1 MKTSFLVVFAVVFMA
16 CENKAMKKPSNL
28 ISEDQMAAILY
39 DMILINSAKGINKQ
53 LLEKN
58 IKNPEKYIYK
68 IYNIDSLQFVESNA
82 YYTYK
87 SDSYKAIYEKIEKKL
102 EAQKKVYEAL
112 AAEEKRVK
120 DSLKKN
126 RKPKLDTLN
135 LKRQK
140 QIEAKLK
147 RSLRKVDTLQ
157 KLPQK

>member
-1 MKTSFLVVFAVVFMA
+1 MKTSFLVVFTVVFMA

-87 SDSYKAIYEKIEKKL
+87 SDSYKAIYDKIEKKL

-126 RKPKLDTLN
+126 RRPKLDTLN

-147 RSLRKVDTLQ
+147 RSSKKVDTLQ

>member
-1 MKTSFLVVFAVVFMA
+1 MKTSFLVVFTVVFMA

-126 RKPKLDTLN
+126 RRPKLDTLN

>member
-1 MKTSFLVVFAVVFMA
+1 MKTSFLVVFTVVFMA

-28 ISEDQMAAILY
+28 ISEDQMSAILY

-82 YYTYK
+82 YYSYK

-126 RKPKLDTLN
+126 RRPKLDTLN

-147 RSLRKVDTLQ
+147 RSSKKVDTLQ

>member
-1 MKTSFLVVFAVVFMA
+1 MKTSLLVAFAVVFMA

-28 ISEDQMAAILY
+28 ISEDQMSAILY

-68 IYNIDSLQFVESNA
+68 IYNIDSLQFVESKA

-126 RKPKLDTLN
+126 RRPKLDTLN

>member
-1 MKTSFLVVFAVVFMA
+1 MKTSLLVAFAVVFMA

-87 SDSYKAIYEKIEKKL
+87 SYSYKAIYEKIEKKL

-126 RKPKLDTLN
+126 RRPKLDTLN

>member
-1 MKTSFLVVFAVVFMA
+1 MKTSLLVAFAVVFMA

-28 ISEDQMAAILY
+28 ISEDQMSAILY

-120 DSLKKN
+120 DSLKKVK
-126 RKPKLDTLN
+126 KPKLDTLN

>member
-1 MKTSFLVVFAVVFMA
+1 MKTSLLVAFAVVFMA

-58 IKNPEKYIYK
+58 IKNSEKYIYK
-68 IYNIDSLQFVESNA
+68 IYKIDSLQFVESNA
-82 YYTYK
+82 YYSYK

-126 RKPKLDTLN
+126 RRPKLDTLN

-147 RSLRKVDTLQ
+147 RSSKKVDTLQ

>member
-120 DSLKKN
+120 DSLKKVK
-126 RKPKLDTLN
+126 KPKLDTLN

>member
-1 MKTSFLVVFAVVFMA
+1 MKTSLLVAFAVVFMA

-120 DSLKKN
+120 DSLKKVK
-126 RKPKLDTLN
+126 KPKLDTLN

>member
-1 MKTSFLVVFAVVFMA
+1 
-16 CENKAMKKPSNL
+16 
-28 ISEDQMAAILY
+28 MAAILY

-126 RKPKLDTLN
+126 RRPKLDTLN

>member
-126 RKPKLDTLN
+126 RRPKLDTLN

>member
-1 MKTSFLVVFAVVFMA
+1 
-16 CENKAMKKPSNL
+16 
-28 ISEDQMAAILY
+28 MAAILY

-102 EAQKKVYEAL
+102 EAQKNVYEAL

-126 RKPKLDTLN
+126 RRPKLDTLN
-135 LKRQK
+135 LNRQK

>member
-1 MKTSFLVVFAVVFMA
+1 MKTSFLVVFTVVFMA

-102 EAQKKVYEAL
+102 EAQKKGYEAL

-126 RKPKLDTLN
+126 RRPKLDTLN

-147 RSLRKVDTLQ
+147 RSSKKVDTLQ
-157 KLPQK
+157 KLPQI

>member
-1 MKTSFLVVFAVVFMA
+1 
-16 CENKAMKKPSNL
+16 
-28 ISEDQMAAILY
+28 
-39 DMILINSAKGINKQ
+39 
-53 LLEKN
+53 
-58 IKNPEKYIYK
+58 
-68 IYNIDSLQFVESNA
+68 
-82 YYTYK
+82 
-87 SDSYKAIYEKIEKKL
+87 
-102 EAQKKVYEAL
+102 L

-126 RKPKLDTLN
+126 RRPKLDTLN

>member
-1 MKTSFLVVFAVVFMA
+1 MKTNLLVAFAVVFMA

-120 DSLKKN
+120 DSLKKVK
-126 RKPKLDTLN
+126 KPKLDTLN

>member
-1 MKTSFLVVFAVVFMA
+1 MKTSLLVAFAVVFMA

-120 DSLKKN
+120 DSLKKVK
-126 RKPKLDTLN
+126 KPKLDTLN

-157 KLPQK
+157 KFPQK

>member
-1 MKTSFLVVFAVVFMA
+1 MKTSFLVVFTVVFMA

-58 IKNPEKYIYK
+58 IKNSEKYIYK
-68 IYNIDSLQFVESNA
+68 IYKIDSLQFVESNA
-82 YYTYK
+82 YYSYK

-126 RKPKLDTLN
+126 RRPKLDTLN

-147 RSLRKVDTLQ
+147 RSSKKVDTLQ

>member
-1 MKTSFLVVFAVVFMA
+1 MA

-28 ISEDQMAAILY
+28 ISEDQMSAILY

-126 RKPKLDTLN
+126 RRPKLDTLN

>member
-1 MKTSFLVVFAVVFMA
+1 
-16 CENKAMKKPSNL
+16 MKKPSNL

-120 DSLKKN
+120 DSLKKA
-126 RKPKLDTLN
+126 RRPKLDTLN

>member
-1 MKTSFLVVFAVVFMA
+1 MKTSFLVVFTVVFMA

-28 ISEDQMAAILY
+28 ISEDQMATILY

-112 AAEEKRVK
+112 AAEEKRIK

-126 RKPKLDTLN
+126 RRPKLDTLN